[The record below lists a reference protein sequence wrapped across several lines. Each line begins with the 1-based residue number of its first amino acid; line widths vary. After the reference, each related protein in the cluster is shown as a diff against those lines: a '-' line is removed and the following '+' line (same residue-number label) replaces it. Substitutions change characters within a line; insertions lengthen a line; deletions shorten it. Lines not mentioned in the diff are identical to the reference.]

1 MLIATKDIKINMRVV
16 SIGDLVL
23 DYYYKNGKLI
33 GVDGGMSSHNIIANL
48 AKKKISTAVYG
59 VSGNDIQGKIAN
71 LSLKK
76 LNVDVSKVLIKDNIK
91 TRCFHVSYDEEGFI
105 SKKRCPK
112 CNEKKWYEESQID
125 TEYISNNIQND
136 DILVFDNLND
146 KNIEIIKNVSN
157 KKIIDIGQYF
167 EFENLSKEDIINKLN
182 NDFEIINFNE
192 RVSNYLLDKLNLKN
206 NIELYNLLKAKLV
219 TITRGENGAI
229 FIYNSKE
236 YKFNLK
242 DNGNVIDSSGAG
254 DAFLSSLI
262 FDYIKN
268 NYEFNEE
275 LFPKWY
281 EKSIK
286 LTSKVVSNFGARGHL
301 NSLYKIKKIDKV
313 CTCENFEYNERRK
326 IKRCNININNLE
338 SRVINAI
345 NSNAYDK
352 LLDINFDNSK
362 SYLFIGTGGSFA
374 GASFASTVINELYGA
389 STYSLYPRDALYRN
403 NISIDKAF
411 LFSYSGTTND
421 LIQSVKDFNKN
432 DVYVITKGQTQN
444 IVTKTGILKNNIIT
458 YRTST
463 NKGKERGFLSF
474 EGALAP
480 AALFM
485 KLYLQKTN
493 SDIDINNFIKDS
505 MSYWSNKV
513 QKEIDKNFIES
524 AINHNK
530 IINVF
535 RGDYSNCASYDLE
548 SKLIESGIFN
558 CIIHEKKNFSHGRFI
573 NFENMNNKCVIYF
586 KQKTTSKYE
595 EELLNYLGNKIA
607 IFESKYDGLLAE
619 FDLLISSQFIIYQ
632 IGKLLDIDVSKPNY
646 TDNAMKIYFYK
657 GQL

>member
-1 MLIATKDIKINMRVV
+1 MRVV

-125 TEYISNNIQND
+125 IEYITKNIQND

-192 RVSNYLLDKLNLKN
+192 RVSSYLLDKLNLKN

-254 DAFLSSLI
+254 DAFLSSII

-268 NYEFNEE
+268 SYKFNEE

-403 NISIDKAF
+403 NINIDKAF

-421 LIQSVKDFNKN
+421 LIQSVKDFDKN
-432 DVYVITKGQTQN
+432 NVYVITKGQTQN

-485 KLYLQKTN
+485 KLYLQKIN

-530 IINVF
+530 IISVF

-558 CIIHEKKNFSHGRFI
+558 SIIHEKKNFSHGRFI

-619 FDLLISSQFIIYQ
+619 FDLLIASQFIIYQ

>member
-1 MLIATKDIKINMRVV
+1 MRVV

-125 TEYISNNIQND
+125 IEYISNNIQND

-254 DAFLSSLI
+254 DAFLSSII

-362 SYLFIGTGGSFA
+362 NYLFIGTGGSFA

-403 NISIDKAF
+403 NINIDKAF

-485 KLYLQKTN
+485 KLYLQKIN

>member
-48 AKKKISTAVYG
+48 AKKKISTAIYG

-254 DAFLSSLI
+254 DSFLSSII

-403 NISIDKAF
+403 NINIDKAF

-485 KLYLQKTN
+485 KLYLQKIN

-595 EELLNYLGNKIA
+595 EKLLDYLGNKIA

>member
-1 MLIATKDIKINMRVV
+1 MRVV

-125 TEYISNNIQND
+125 IEYITKNIQND

-182 NDFEIINFNE
+182 NGFEIINFNE

-254 DAFLSSLI
+254 DAFISSII

-268 NYEFNEE
+268 SYEFNEE

-374 GASFASTVINELYGA
+374 GASFASTVINDLFGA
-389 STYSLYPRDALYRN
+389 STYSLYPRDAFYRN
-403 NISIDKAF
+403 NTNIDKAF

-421 LIQSVKDFNKN
+421 IIQSVKDFDKN
-432 DVYVITKGQTQN
+432 NVYVITKGQTQN
-444 IVTKTGILKNNIIT
+444 IVTKTGIMKNNIIT
-458 YRTST
+458 YRTSA

-493 SDIDINNFIKDS
+493 SDININNFIKDS
-505 MSYWSNKV
+505 MSYWSSQV
-513 QKEIDKNFIES
+513 QKEIDKKFIES

-558 CIIHEKKNFSHGRFI
+558 SIIHEKKNFSHGRFI

-619 FDLLISSQFIIYQ
+619 FDLLIASQFIIYQ

>member
-1 MLIATKDIKINMRVV
+1 MRVV

-125 TEYISNNIQND
+125 IEYITKNIQND

-182 NDFEIINFNE
+182 NGFEIINFNE

-242 DNGNVIDSSGAG
+242 DNDNVIDSSGAG
-254 DAFLSSLI
+254 DAFISSII

-268 NYEFNEE
+268 SYEFNEE

-345 NSNAYDK
+345 NFNAYDK

-389 STYSLYPRDALYRN
+389 STYSLYPRDAFYRN
-403 NISIDKAF
+403 NTNIDKAF

-421 LIQSVKDFNKN
+421 IIQSVKDFDKN
-432 DVYVITKGQTQN
+432 NVYVITKGQTQN
-444 IVTKTGILKNNIIT
+444 IVTKTGIMKNNIIT
-458 YRTST
+458 YRTSA

-493 SDIDINNFIKDS
+493 SDTDINNFIKDS

-513 QKEIDKNFIES
+513 QKEIDKKFIES

-558 CIIHEKKNFSHGRFI
+558 SIIHEKKNFSHGRFI

-619 FDLLISSQFIIYQ
+619 FDLLIASQFIIYQ

>member
-1 MLIATKDIKINMRVV
+1 MRVV

-33 GVDGGMSSHNIIANL
+33 GVNGGMSSHNIIANL

-125 TEYISNNIQND
+125 IEYITKNIQND

-146 KNIEIIKNVSN
+146 KNIEIIKNVCN

-182 NDFEIINFNE
+182 NGFEIINFNE

-254 DAFLSSLI
+254 DAFLSSII

-403 NISIDKAF
+403 NINIDKAF

-421 LIQSVKDFNKN
+421 LIQSVKDFDKN
-432 DVYVITKGQTQN
+432 NVYVITKGQTQN

-485 KLYLQKTN
+485 KLYLQKIN

-530 IINVF
+530 IISVF

-558 CIIHEKKNFSHGRFI
+558 SIIHEKKNFSHGRFI

-595 EELLNYLGNKIA
+595 EELLDYLGNKIA
-607 IFESKYDGLLAE
+607 IFESRYDGLLAE
-619 FDLLISSQFIIYQ
+619 FDLLIASQFIIYQ

-646 TDNAMKIYFYK
+646 TDNSMKIYFYK

>member
-1 MLIATKDIKINMRVV
+1 MRVV

-76 LNVDVSKVLIKDNIK
+76 LNVDVSKVLIKNNIK

-125 TEYISNNIQND
+125 IEYITKNIQND
-136 DILVFDNLND
+136 DILVFDNLNN
-146 KNIEIIKNVSN
+146 KNIEIIKKVSN

-182 NDFEIINFNE
+182 NGFEIINFNE

-229 FIYNSKE
+229 IIYNSKE

-254 DAFLSSLI
+254 DAFISSII

-268 NYEFNEE
+268 SYEFNEE

-374 GASFASTVINELYGA
+374 GASFASTVINDLYGA
-389 STYSLYPRDALYRN
+389 STYSLYPRDAFYRN
-403 NISIDKAF
+403 NTNIDKAF

-421 LIQSVKDFNKN
+421 IIQSVKDFDKN
-432 DVYVITKGQTQN
+432 NVYVITKGQTQN
-444 IVTKTGILKNNIIT
+444 IVTKTGIVKNNIIT
-458 YRTST
+458 YRTSA

-480 AALFM
+480 VALFM

-493 SDIDINNFIKDS
+493 SDTDINNFIKDS

-513 QKEIDKNFIES
+513 QKEIDKKFIES

-595 EELLNYLGNKIA
+595 EELLDYLGNKIA
-607 IFESKYDGLLAE
+607 IFESRYVGLLAE
-619 FDLLISSQFIIYQ
+619 FDLLIASQFIIYQ

>member
-1 MLIATKDIKINMRVV
+1 MRVV

-125 TEYISNNIQND
+125 IEYITKNIQND

-182 NDFEIINFNE
+182 NGFEIINFNE

-242 DNGNVIDSSGAG
+242 DNDNVIDSSGAG
-254 DAFLSSLI
+254 DAFISSII

-268 NYEFNEE
+268 SYEFNEE

-374 GASFASTVINELYGA
+374 GASFASTVINDLFGA
-389 STYSLYPRDALYRN
+389 STYSLYPRDAFYRN
-403 NISIDKAF
+403 NTNIDKAF

-421 LIQSVKDFNKN
+421 IIQSVKDFDKN
-432 DVYVITKGQTQN
+432 NVYVITKGQTQN

-485 KLYLQKTN
+485 KLYLQKIN

-558 CIIHEKKNFSHGRFI
+558 SIIHEKKNFSHGRFI

-586 KQKTTSKYE
+586 KRKTTSKYE
-595 EELLNYLGNKIA
+595 EELLDYLGNKIA
-607 IFESKYDGLLAE
+607 IFESRYDGLLAE
-619 FDLLISSQFIIYQ
+619 FDLLIASQFIIYQ

>member
-1 MLIATKDIKINMRVV
+1 MRVV

-112 CNEKKWYEESQID
+112 CNEKKWYEESRID
-125 TEYISNNIQND
+125 IEYITKNIQND

-167 EFENLSKEDIINKLN
+167 EFENLSKEDIINKLD

-206 NIELYNLLKAKLV
+206 NVELYNLLKAKLV

-254 DAFLSSLI
+254 DAFISSII

-268 NYEFNEE
+268 SYEFNEE

-403 NISIDKAF
+403 NINIDKAF

-458 YRTST
+458 YRTSA

-485 KLYLQKTN
+485 KLYLQKIN

>member
-125 TEYISNNIQND
+125 IEYITKNIQND

-219 TITRGENGAI
+219 TITRGEIGAI

-254 DAFLSSLI
+254 DAFISSII

-268 NYEFNEE
+268 SYEFNEE

-403 NISIDKAF
+403 NINIDKAF

-485 KLYLQKTN
+485 KLYLQKIN

>member
-1 MLIATKDIKINMRVV
+1 MRVV

-48 AKKKISTAVYG
+48 AKKKISTAVHG

-125 TEYISNNIQND
+125 IEYITKNIQND

-182 NDFEIINFNE
+182 NGFEIINFNE

-254 DAFLSSLI
+254 DAFLSSII

-345 NSNAYDK
+345 NSSAYDK

-403 NISIDKAF
+403 NINIDKAF

-421 LIQSVKDFNKN
+421 LIQSVKDFDKN
-432 DVYVITKGQTQN
+432 NVYVITKGQTQN

-548 SKLIESGIFN
+548 SKLIESGVFN
-558 CIIHEKKNFSHGRFI
+558 SIIHEKKNFSHGRFI

-619 FDLLISSQFIIYQ
+619 FDLLIASQFIIYQ

>member
-1 MLIATKDIKINMRVV
+1 MRVV

-125 TEYISNNIQND
+125 TEYITNNIQND

-254 DAFLSSLI
+254 DAFLSSII

-313 CTCENFEYNERRK
+313 CTCENFEYKERRK

-403 NISIDKAF
+403 NINIDKAF

-421 LIQSVKDFNKN
+421 LIQSVKDFDKN
-432 DVYVITKGQTQN
+432 NVYVITKGQIQN
-444 IVTKTGILKNNIIT
+444 IVTKTGIMKNNIIT
-458 YRTST
+458 YRTSA

-558 CIIHEKKNFSHGRFI
+558 SIIHEKKNFSHGRFI

-595 EELLNYLGNKIA
+595 EELLDYLGNKIA
-607 IFESKYDGLLAE
+607 IFESRYDGLLAE
-619 FDLLISSQFIIYQ
+619 FDLLIASQFIIYQ

>member
-1 MLIATKDIKINMRVV
+1 MRVV

-33 GVDGGMSSHNIIANL
+33 GVNGGMSSHNIIANL

-125 TEYISNNIQND
+125 IEYITKNIQND

-146 KNIEIIKNVSN
+146 KNIEIIKNVCN

-182 NDFEIINFNE
+182 NGFEIINFNE

-254 DAFLSSLI
+254 DAFISSII

-268 NYEFNEE
+268 SYEFNEE

-352 LLDINFDNSK
+352 LLDINFDKSK

-374 GASFASTVINELYGA
+374 GASFASTVINDLFGA
-389 STYSLYPRDALYRN
+389 STYSLYPRDAFYRN
-403 NISIDKAF
+403 NTNIDKAF

-421 LIQSVKDFNKN
+421 IIQSVKDFDKN
-432 DVYVITKGQTQN
+432 NVYVITKGQTQN
-444 IVTKTGILKNNIIT
+444 IVTKTGIMKNNIIT
-458 YRTST
+458 YRTSA

-493 SDIDINNFIKDS
+493 SDININNFIKDS
-505 MSYWSNKV
+505 MSYWSSQV
-513 QKEIDKNFIES
+513 QKEIDKKFIES

-558 CIIHEKKNFSHGRFI
+558 SIIHEKKNFSHGRFI

-619 FDLLISSQFIIYQ
+619 FDLLIASQFIIYQ

>member
-1 MLIATKDIKINMRVV
+1 
-16 SIGDLVL
+16 
-23 DYYYKNGKLI
+23 
-33 GVDGGMSSHNIIANL
+33 MSS
-48 AKKKISTAVYG
+48 
-59 VSGNDIQGKIAN
+59 
-71 LSLKK
+71 
-76 LNVDVSKVLIKDNIK
+76 
-91 TRCFHVSYDEEGFI
+91 
-105 SKKRCPK
+105 
-112 CNEKKWYEESQID
+112 
-125 TEYISNNIQND
+125 
-136 DILVFDNLND
+136 
-146 KNIEIIKNVSN
+146 
-157 KKIIDIGQYF
+157 
-167 EFENLSKEDIINKLN
+167 
-182 NDFEIINFNE
+182 
-192 RVSNYLLDKLNLKN
+192 YLLDKLNLKN

-254 DAFLSSLI
+254 DAFLSSII

-268 NYEFNEE
+268 SYKFNEE

-403 NISIDKAF
+403 NINIDKAF

-421 LIQSVKDFNKN
+421 LIQSVKDFDKN

-485 KLYLQKTN
+485 KLYLQKIN

-530 IINVF
+530 IISVF

-558 CIIHEKKNFSHGRFI
+558 SIIHEKKNFSHGRFI

-595 EELLNYLGNKIA
+595 EELLDYLGNKIA
-607 IFESKYDGLLAE
+607 IFESRYDGLLAE
-619 FDLLISSQFIIYQ
+619 FDLLIASQFIIYQ

-646 TDNAMKIYFYK
+646 TDNSMKIYFYK

>member
-1 MLIATKDIKINMRVV
+1 MRVV

-125 TEYISNNIQND
+125 IEYITKNIQND

-254 DAFLSSLI
+254 DAFISSII

-268 NYEFNEE
+268 SYEFNEE

-485 KLYLQKTN
+485 KLYLQKIN

>member
-1 MLIATKDIKINMRVV
+1 MRVV

-33 GVDGGMSSHNIIANL
+33 GVNGGMSSHNIIANL

-125 TEYISNNIQND
+125 IEYITKNIQND

-146 KNIEIIKNVSN
+146 KNIEIIKNVCN

-182 NDFEIINFNE
+182 NGFEIINFNE

-254 DAFLSSLI
+254 DAFLSSII

-338 SRVINAI
+338 SRIINAI

-403 NISIDKAF
+403 NINIDKAF

-421 LIQSVKDFNKN
+421 LIQSVKDFDKN
-432 DVYVITKGQTQN
+432 NVYVITKGQTQN

-485 KLYLQKTN
+485 KLYLQKIN

-505 MSYWSNKV
+505 MSYWSKKV

-530 IINVF
+530 IISVF

-558 CIIHEKKNFSHGRFI
+558 SIIHEKKNFSHGRFI

-595 EELLNYLGNKIA
+595 EELLDYLGNKIA
-607 IFESKYDGLLAE
+607 IFESRYDGLLAE
-619 FDLLISSQFIIYQ
+619 FDLLIASQFIIYQ

-646 TDNAMKIYFYK
+646 TDNSMKIYFYK

>member
-1 MLIATKDIKINMRVV
+1 MRVV

-33 GVDGGMSSHNIIANL
+33 GVNGGMSSHNIIANL

-125 TEYISNNIQND
+125 IEYITKNIQND

-146 KNIEIIKNVSN
+146 KNIEIIKNVCN

-182 NDFEIINFNE
+182 NGFEIINFNE

-206 NIELYNLLKAKLV
+206 NVELYNLLKAKLV

-254 DAFLSSLI
+254 DAFISSII

-268 NYEFNEE
+268 SYEFNEE

-352 LLDINFDNSK
+352 LLDINFDKSK

-374 GASFASTVINELYGA
+374 GASFASTVINDLFGA
-389 STYSLYPRDALYRN
+389 STYSLYPRDAFYRN
-403 NISIDKAF
+403 NTNIDKAF

-421 LIQSVKDFNKN
+421 IIQSVKDFDKN
-432 DVYVITKGQTQN
+432 NVYVITKGQTQN
-444 IVTKTGILKNNIIT
+444 IVTKTGIMKNNIIT
-458 YRTST
+458 YRTSA

-493 SDIDINNFIKDS
+493 SDISINNFIKDS
-505 MSYWSNKV
+505 MSYWSSQV
-513 QKEIDKNFIES
+513 QKEIDKKFIES

-558 CIIHEKKNFSHGRFI
+558 SIIHEKKNFSHGRFI

-619 FDLLISSQFIIYQ
+619 FDLLIASQFIIYQ

>member
-1 MLIATKDIKINMRVV
+1 MRVV

-125 TEYISNNIQND
+125 IEYITKNIQND

-182 NDFEIINFNE
+182 NGFEIINFNE

-242 DNGNVIDSSGAG
+242 DNDNVIDSSGAG
-254 DAFLSSLI
+254 DAFISSII

-268 NYEFNEE
+268 SYEFNEE

-374 GASFASTVINELYGA
+374 GASFASTVINDLFGA
-389 STYSLYPRDALYRN
+389 STYSLYPRDAFYRN
-403 NISIDKAF
+403 NTNIDKAF

-421 LIQSVKDFNKN
+421 IIQSVKDFDKN
-432 DVYVITKGQTQN
+432 NVYVITKGQIQN
-444 IVTKTGILKNNIIT
+444 IVTKAGILKNNIIT

-485 KLYLQKTN
+485 KLYLQKIN

-558 CIIHEKKNFSHGRFI
+558 SIIHEKKNFSHGRFV

-595 EELLNYLGNKIA
+595 EELLDYLGNKIA

-619 FDLLISSQFIIYQ
+619 FDLLIASQFIIYQ

>member
-1 MLIATKDIKINMRVV
+1 MIVV

-23 DYYYKNGKLI
+23 DYYYKNGNLI

-125 TEYISNNIQND
+125 IEYITKNIQND

-182 NDFEIINFNE
+182 NGFEIINFNE

-219 TITRGENGAI
+219 TITRGEIGAI

-254 DAFLSSLI
+254 DAFISSII

-268 NYEFNEE
+268 SYEFNEE

-374 GASFASTVINELYGA
+374 GASFASTVINDLFGA
-389 STYSLYPRDALYRN
+389 STYSLYPRDAFYRN
-403 NISIDKAF
+403 NTNIDKAF

-421 LIQSVKDFNKN
+421 IIQSVKDFDKN
-432 DVYVITKGQTQN
+432 NVYVITKGQTQN
-444 IVTKTGILKNNIIT
+444 IVTKTGIMKNNIIT
-458 YRTST
+458 YRTSA

-485 KLYLQKTN
+485 KLYLQKIN

-505 MSYWSNKV
+505 MSYWSSQV
-513 QKEIDKNFIES
+513 QKEIDKKFIES

-558 CIIHEKKNFSHGRFI
+558 SIIHEKKNFSHGRFI

-619 FDLLISSQFIIYQ
+619 FDLLIASQFIIYQ

>member
-1 MLIATKDIKINMRVV
+1 MRVV

-33 GVDGGMSSHNIIANL
+33 GVNGGMSSHNIIANL

-125 TEYISNNIQND
+125 IEYITKNIQND

-146 KNIEIIKNVSN
+146 KNIEIIKNVCN

-182 NDFEIINFNE
+182 NGFEIINFNE

-254 DAFLSSLI
+254 DAFLSSII

-403 NISIDKAF
+403 NINIDKAF

-421 LIQSVKDFNKN
+421 LIQSVKDFDKN
-432 DVYVITKGQTQN
+432 NVYVITKGQIQN
-444 IVTKTGILKNNIIT
+444 IVTKTGIMKNNIIT

-485 KLYLQKTN
+485 KLYLQKIN

-530 IINVF
+530 IISVF

-558 CIIHEKKNFSHGRFI
+558 SIIHEKKNFSHGRFI

-619 FDLLISSQFIIYQ
+619 FDLLIASQFIIYQ

>member
-1 MLIATKDIKINMRVV
+1 MRVV

-125 TEYISNNIQND
+125 IEYITKNIQND

-182 NDFEIINFNE
+182 NGFEIINFNE

-254 DAFLSSLI
+254 DAFLSSII

-403 NISIDKAF
+403 NINIDKAF

-421 LIQSVKDFNKN
+421 LIQSVKDFDKN
-432 DVYVITKGQTQN
+432 NVYVITKGQTQN

-485 KLYLQKTN
+485 KLYLQKIN

-530 IINVF
+530 IISVF

-558 CIIHEKKNFSHGRFI
+558 SIIHEKKNFSHGRFI

-595 EELLNYLGNKIA
+595 EELLDYLGNKIA
-607 IFESKYDGLLAE
+607 IFESRYDGLLAE
-619 FDLLISSQFIIYQ
+619 FDLLIASQFIIYQ

-646 TDNAMKIYFYK
+646 TDNSMKIYFYK

>member
-1 MLIATKDIKINMRVV
+1 MRVV

-48 AKKKISTAVYG
+48 AKKKISTAIYG

-254 DAFLSSLI
+254 DAFLSSII

-403 NISIDKAF
+403 NINIDKAF

-485 KLYLQKTN
+485 KLYLQKIN

>member
-1 MLIATKDIKINMRVV
+1 MRVV

-125 TEYISNNIQND
+125 IEYITKNIQND

-254 DAFLSSLI
+254 DAFISSII

-268 NYEFNEE
+268 SYEFNEE

-403 NISIDKAF
+403 NINIGKAF

-485 KLYLQKTN
+485 KLYLQKIN

-513 QKEIDKNFIES
+513 QKEIDKKFIES

>member
-1 MLIATKDIKINMRVV
+1 MRVV

-125 TEYISNNIQND
+125 IEYITKNIQND

-403 NISIDKAF
+403 NINIDKAF

-485 KLYLQKTN
+485 KLYLQKIN

-595 EELLNYLGNKIA
+595 EKLLDYLGNKIA
-607 IFESKYDGLLAE
+607 IFESRYDGLLAE
-619 FDLLISSQFIIYQ
+619 FDLLIASQFIIYQ

>member
-1 MLIATKDIKINMRVV
+1 MRVV

-23 DYYYKNGKLI
+23 DYYYKNGNLI

-48 AKKKISTAVYG
+48 AKRKIPTAVYG
-59 VSGNDIQGKIAN
+59 ISGNDIQGKIAN

-125 TEYISNNIQND
+125 IEYITKNIQND

-182 NDFEIINFNE
+182 NGFEIINFNE

-219 TITRGENGAI
+219 TITRGEIGAI

-254 DAFLSSLI
+254 DAFISSII

-268 NYEFNEE
+268 SYEFNEE

-362 SYLFIGTGGSFA
+362 NYLFIGTGGSFA
-374 GASFASTVINELYGA
+374 GASFDSTVINDLFGA
-389 STYSLYPRDALYRN
+389 STYSLYPRDAFYRN
-403 NISIDKAF
+403 NTNIDKAF

-421 LIQSVKDFNKN
+421 IIQSVKDFDKN
-432 DVYVITKGQTQN
+432 NVYVITKGQTQN
-444 IVTKTGILKNNIIT
+444 IVTKTGIMKNNIIT
-458 YRTST
+458 YRTSA

-493 SDIDINNFIKDS
+493 SDININNFIKDS

-558 CIIHEKKNFSHGRFI
+558 SIIHEKKNFSHGRFI

-595 EELLNYLGNKIA
+595 EELLDYLGNKIA
-607 IFESKYDGLLAE
+607 IFESRYDGLLAE
-619 FDLLISSQFIIYQ
+619 FDLLIASQFIIYQ

>member
-1 MLIATKDIKINMRVV
+1 MRVV

-33 GVDGGMSSHNIIANL
+33 GVNGGMSSHNIIANL

-125 TEYISNNIQND
+125 IEYITKNIQND

-146 KNIEIIKNVSN
+146 KNIEIIKNVCN

-182 NDFEIINFNE
+182 NGFEIINFNE

-229 FIYNSKE
+229 FTYNSKE

-254 DAFLSSLI
+254 DAFLSSII

-403 NISIDKAF
+403 NINIDKAF

-421 LIQSVKDFNKN
+421 LIQSVKDFDKN
-432 DVYVITKGQTQN
+432 NVYVITKGQTQN

-485 KLYLQKTN
+485 KLYLQKIN

-530 IINVF
+530 IISVF

-558 CIIHEKKNFSHGRFI
+558 SIIHEKKNFSHGRFI

-619 FDLLISSQFIIYQ
+619 FDLLIASQFIIYQ

>member
-1 MLIATKDIKINMRVV
+1 MRVV

-125 TEYISNNIQND
+125 TEYITNNIQND

-206 NIELYNLLKAKLV
+206 NVELYNLLKAKLV

-254 DAFLSSLI
+254 DAFLSSII

-403 NISIDKAF
+403 NINIDKAF

-421 LIQSVKDFNKN
+421 LIQSVKDFDKN
-432 DVYVITKGQTQN
+432 NVYVITKGQIQN
-444 IVTKTGILKNNIIT
+444 IVTKTGIMKNNIIT
-458 YRTST
+458 YRTSA

-558 CIIHEKKNFSHGRFI
+558 SIIHEKKNFSHGRFI

-619 FDLLISSQFIIYQ
+619 FDLLIASQFIIYQ

>member
-1 MLIATKDIKINMRVV
+1 MRVV

-23 DYYYKNGKLI
+23 DYYYKNGNLI

-125 TEYISNNIQND
+125 IEYITKNIQND

-182 NDFEIINFNE
+182 NGFEIINFNE

-206 NIELYNLLKAKLV
+206 NVELYNLLKAKLV

-254 DAFLSSLI
+254 DAFLSSII

-268 NYEFNEE
+268 NYEFDEK

-338 SRVINAI
+338 SRIINAI

-403 NISIDKAF
+403 NINIDKAF

-421 LIQSVKDFNKN
+421 LIQSVKDFDKN
-432 DVYVITKGQTQN
+432 NVYVITKGQTQN
-444 IVTKTGILKNNIIT
+444 IATKTGIVKNNIIT
-458 YRTST
+458 YRTSA

-493 SDIDINNFIKDS
+493 IDIDINNFIKDS
-505 MSYWSNKV
+505 MCYWSNKV
-513 QKEIDKNFIES
+513 QKEIDKKFIES

-548 SKLIESGIFN
+548 SKLIESSIFN

-595 EELLNYLGNKIA
+595 EELLDYLGNKIA
-607 IFESKYDGLLAE
+607 IFESRYDGLLAE
-619 FDLLISSQFIIYQ
+619 FDLLIASQFIIYQ

>member
-48 AKKKISTAVYG
+48 AKKKISTAIYG

-403 NISIDKAF
+403 NINIDKAF

-485 KLYLQKTN
+485 KLYLQKIN

-619 FDLLISSQFIIYQ
+619 FDLLISSQFMIYQ

>member
-1 MLIATKDIKINMRVV
+1 MRVV

-125 TEYISNNIQND
+125 IEYITKNIQND

-182 NDFEIINFNE
+182 NGFEIINFNE

-242 DNGNVIDSSGAG
+242 DNDNVIDSSGAG
-254 DAFLSSLI
+254 DAFISSII

-268 NYEFNEE
+268 SYEFNEE

-362 SYLFIGTGGSFA
+362 NYLFIGTGGSFA
-374 GASFASTVINELYGA
+374 GASFASTVINDLFGA
-389 STYSLYPRDALYRN
+389 STYSLYPRDAFYRN
-403 NISIDKAF
+403 NTNIDKAF

-421 LIQSVKDFNKN
+421 IIQSVKDFDKN
-432 DVYVITKGQTQN
+432 NVYVITKGQTQN
-444 IVTKTGILKNNIIT
+444 IVTKTGIMKNNIIT
-458 YRTST
+458 YRTSA

-493 SDIDINNFIKDS
+493 SDININNFIKDS

-558 CIIHEKKNFSHGRFI
+558 SIIHEKKNFSHGRFI

-595 EELLNYLGNKIA
+595 EELLDYLGNKIA

-619 FDLLISSQFIIYQ
+619 FDLLIASQFIIYQ

>member
-1 MLIATKDIKINMRVV
+1 MIVV

-33 GVDGGMSSHNIIANL
+33 GADGGMSSHNIIANL

-125 TEYISNNIQND
+125 IEYITKNIQND

-182 NDFEIINFNE
+182 NGFEIINFNE

-242 DNGNVIDSSGAG
+242 DNGNVIDSSGAR
-254 DAFLSSLI
+254 DAFISSII

-268 NYEFNEE
+268 SYEFNEE

-352 LLDINFDNSK
+352 LLDINFDKSK

-374 GASFASTVINELYGA
+374 GASFASTVINDLFGA
-389 STYSLYPRDALYRN
+389 STYSLYPRDAFYRN
-403 NISIDKAF
+403 NTNIDKAF

-421 LIQSVKDFNKN
+421 IIQSVKDFDKN
-432 DVYVITKGQTQN
+432 NVYVITKGQTQN
-444 IVTKTGILKNNIIT
+444 IVTKTGIMKNNIIT
-458 YRTST
+458 YRTSA
-463 NKGKERGFLSF
+463 NKCKERGFLSF

-493 SDIDINNFIKDS
+493 SDISINNFIKDS
-505 MSYWSNKV
+505 MSYWSSQV
-513 QKEIDKNFIES
+513 QKEIDKKFIES

-558 CIIHEKKNFSHGRFI
+558 SIIHEKKNFSHGRFI

-619 FDLLISSQFIIYQ
+619 FDLLIASQFIIYQ